1 MSGTKYINP
10 KADWLM
16 MTSSRTLR
24 MRARFIVK
32 QRGDENLKDS
42 VEIIREMRDE
52 RDEHLLD
59 CALWTADERL
69 WNSVKSED

>member
-1 MSGTKYINP
+1 
-10 KADWLM
+10 M

-24 MRARFIVK
+24 MRARFIAK

-42 VEIIREMRDE
+42 VEIIRETRDE
-52 RDEHLLD
+52 PDEHLLD
-59 CALWTADERL
+59 CDLWTADERL